1 MNGIKKI
8 TDKILA
14 EAKAAETAALEQAAE
29 KAAAILAEGE
39 EQADAIRERIEERA
53 AREGE
58 SIVSRA
64 KSAAAMNRR
73 NIDLAVRGELIDEAF
88 EQAFAQ
94 IAELPTEEY
103 RAMLC
108 RMLCDAMVEQQ
119 LSAAE
124 SRELHGDEVETVE
137 AYEVVL
143 NDADHY
149 AIGQS
154 LVDETRR
161 ALHGR
166 CDPLE
171 VRKLVLAGG
180 TVKMRG
186 GVILRCG
193 DVEINC
199 SLETIFAQTR
209 VAREAEVCRILFD

>member
-1 MNGIKKI
+1 MNGIEKI
-8 TDKILA
+8 TEKILA
-14 EAKAAETAALEQAAE
+14 EAKAAEQAALEQAAE
-29 KAAAILAEGE
+29 KAADILADGE
-39 EQADAIRERIEERA
+39 EKAEAIRERIEEKA

-73 NIDLAVRGELIDEAF
+73 SIDLAVRGELIDEVF
-88 EQAFAQ
+88 EQAFTQ

-108 RMLCDAMVEQQ
+108 RMLCDAVLEQQ
-119 LSAAE
+119 RTAEE
-124 SRELHGDEVETVE
+124 SRALHGDEVEMVE

-161 ALHGR
+161 ALQGR
-166 CDPLE
+166 IDPLE
-171 VRKLVLAGG
+171 VRKLVLSSKTA
-180 TVKMRG
+180 KMRG
-186 GVILRCG
+186 GVILRYG
-193 DVEINC
+193 DVETNC

-209 VAREAEVCRILFD
+209 AAREAEVCRILFD

>member
-1 MNGIKKI
+1 MNGITKI

-14 EAKAAETAALEQAAE
+14 EAKTAEQAALEQAAA
-29 KAAAILAEGE
+29 KASAILAEGE
-39 EQADAIRERIEERA
+39 EKAEAARERIEERA

-88 EQAFAQ
+88 AQAFAQ
-94 IAELPTEEY
+94 IEALPTEEY

-108 RMLCDAMVEQQ
+108 RMLCDALIEQ
-119 LSAAE
+119 LRSDAE
-124 SRELHGDEVETVE
+124 SRALHGDEVETVD
-137 AYEVVL
+137 AYEIIL

-154 LVDETRR
+154 LAEEARR
-161 ALHGR
+161 ALTGR
-166 CDPLE
+166 IDAVE
-171 VRKLVLAGG
+171 VRKLVLSPK
-180 TVKMRG
+180 TKKMRG

-199 SLETIFAQTR
+199 SLEAIFAQTR
-209 VAREAEVCRILFD
+209 AAREAEVCSILFD